1 MSTEVATGGSHSSSG
16 LPIGGVTSQEKA
28 AALSPV
34 VRPRKGLFSQEKD
47 GGLQASAVPPK
58 RNDRIKISRRVNPST
73 LNFNLSAESYAG
85 GRIGSKRIIFASR
98 RVWRTLSRTRTAAV
112 GPSNTGEKL
121 QSW

>member
-47 GGLQASAVPPK
+47 GGLQASAVPAKLTRPH
-58 RNDRIKISRRVNPST
+58 ST
-73 LNFNLSAESYAG
+73 LTFPQNHTPAAGSGQSELSSC
-85 GRIGSKRIIFASR
+85 R
-98 RVWRTLSRTRTAAV
+98 AAC
-112 GPSNTGEKL
+112 GEHSVEL
-121 QSW
+121 APPQLARQ